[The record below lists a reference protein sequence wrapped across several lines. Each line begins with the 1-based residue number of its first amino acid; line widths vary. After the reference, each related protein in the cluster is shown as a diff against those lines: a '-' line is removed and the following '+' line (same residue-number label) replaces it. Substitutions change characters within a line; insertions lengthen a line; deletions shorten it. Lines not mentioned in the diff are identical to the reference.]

1 MSIRLEAENKI
12 CVRIGKMADLTI
24 TGVSKK
30 YNIKAD
36 TLRYY
41 ERIGLIPEVP
51 RNSQDNRYYNDGMQ
65 GWIEMIV
72 CLRHSGVT
80 IEKLLDYVEML
91 KQGDSTLGPREELL
105 KEQLRELKQ
114 KRFNLNRSIK
124 RLEHKISLYDS
135 GEIKKGKSYFEEYKI
150 MDD

>member
-1 MSIRLEAENKI
+1 MP
-12 CVRIGKMADLTI
+12 DLTI
-24 TGVSKK
+24 TEIGKK
-30 YNIKAD
+30 YDITPD

-41 ERIGLIPEVP
+41 ERIGLIPKVP
-51 RNSQDNRYYNDGMQ
+51 RKENGNRYYNEGMQ

-80 IEKLLDYVEML
+80 VETLIDYVEML
-91 KQGDSTLGPREELL
+91 QAGDSTLDAREKLL
-105 KEQLRELKQ
+105 KEQLSILED
-114 KRFNLNRSIK
+114 KRYNLDRSIN
-124 RLEHKISLYDS
+124 RLKHKISLYET